1 MTNHIRPAFCA
12 SPGSVFFLPSWTQL
26 VPESAQVRVAAAGR
40 LCCSDVT
47 HGDVRKLTQRGILF
61 PFLVFLGRGSH

>member
-12 SPGSVFFLPSWTQL
+12 SPGSVVFLPSWTQL

-47 HGDVRKLTQRGILF
+47 HLEMAEINAERDIVSF
-61 PFLVFLGRGSH
+61 S